1 MHINVEILN
10 EKLVEFIQSR
20 YVGADKELLLRLTKV
35 VLFNNP
41 SQNCVIKGAK
51 SGWDGLPKDKSLF
64 YSPVKCGLPIGN
76 LSSQVFAFSIK
87 HELLPWHYGPPQHIP
102 ASQNYGEQEGTRLVA
117 LCLC

>member
-1 MHINVEILN
+1 M
-10 EKLVEFIQSR
+10 
-20 YVGADKELLLRLTKV
+20 
-35 VLFNNP
+35 
-41 SQNCVIKGAK
+41 K
-51 SGWDGLPKDKSLF
+51 SWWDGLPKDKSLF